1 MKYACQSLHD
11 VLEDIESSFNA
22 NSDRIKSVINKENEE
37 DNVTEFNDTVEAI
50 CQDMD
55 GITSMCL
62 YQHQLIF
69 IFSCVVYYC
78 RKFASTSRACKRELG
93 YISRY

>member
-1 MKYACQSLHD
+1 MCVFSMKYACQSLHD

-69 IFSCVVYYC
+69 IF
-78 RKFASTSRACKRELG
+78 
-93 YISRY
+93 